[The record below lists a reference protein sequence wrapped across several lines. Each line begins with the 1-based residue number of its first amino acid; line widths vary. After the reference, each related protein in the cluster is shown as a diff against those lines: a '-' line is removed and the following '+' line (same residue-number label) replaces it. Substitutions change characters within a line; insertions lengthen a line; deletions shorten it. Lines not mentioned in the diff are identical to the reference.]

1 MLIIPL
7 FSAAEMYSCLSRSV
21 SIEGSVLAE
30 NCSSGNR
37 PDCNSASVS
46 FPLAVLN
53 SRAHFQV
60 KHTSYFLQ
68 EKRETFYVWFVDLA
82 SLIYSKYE
90 SLKLRIIKNTLL
102 PEVVLIA
109 SWMQIVMGEKNVLYG
124 QVHFLLVILILVIL
138 VPRMRHVLYIFLIF
152 HLNFTSFL

>member
-1 MLIIPL
+1 M
-7 FSAAEMYSCLSRSV
+7 
-21 SIEGSVLAE
+21 
-30 NCSSGNR
+30 
-37 PDCNSASVS
+37 
-46 FPLAVLN
+46 
-53 SRAHFQV
+53 
-60 KHTSYFLQ
+60 
-68 EKRETFYVWFVDLA
+68 WFVDLA